1 MHRVTATS
9 SRFVQLVLLAALTAG
24 GCAYQS
30 RTEPVPPE
38 LLMRTYN
45 VRRDQSDAAVT
56 ALTAALQG
64 APKGSRVEQLSDG
77 RVLLVAPAE
86 VHAGVDAL
94 VRGLDANK
102 PIRAAELDYWVVLGE
117 PAAAPAGL
125 GNLQE
130 IAAALQGIVASQG
143 PMKFTLLETSRLS
156 SMLDQAA
163 SAQGNLVQ
171 VRQVVSVVAGVPIAD
186 VALELRLDLGGQVY
200 HRNLESRVNLK
211 PGELQLVGQSGYAR
225 DTRIAEQGPHST
237 VFYILRGAVTRGD

>member
-117 PAAAPAGL
+117 PAAAYARRLLELPSTR
-125 GNLQE
+125 E
-130 IAAALQGIVASQG
+130 WEAAALREPWREVAHESEIMASG
-143 PMKFTLLETSRLS
+143 TLLEDRR
-156 SMLDQAA
+156 AA
-163 SAQGNLVQ
+163 
-171 VRQVVSVVAGVPIAD
+171 
-186 VALELRLDLGGQVY
+186 
-200 HRNLESRVNLK
+200 
-211 PGELQLVGQSGYAR
+211 PG
-225 DTRIAEQGPHST
+225 
-237 VFYILRGAVTRGD
+237 